1 MVTTITLAREFNNV
15 TLEDI
20 HALVGQLVDI
30 DGEEAVIAKQVPI
43 YNGSNRLVGHEAYI
57 TDDAAWFIREHIRI
71 SEAWDE

>member
-43 YNGSNRLVGHEAYI
+43 YNGSNRLVGHEVYI

-71 SEAWDE
+71 SEAWEA